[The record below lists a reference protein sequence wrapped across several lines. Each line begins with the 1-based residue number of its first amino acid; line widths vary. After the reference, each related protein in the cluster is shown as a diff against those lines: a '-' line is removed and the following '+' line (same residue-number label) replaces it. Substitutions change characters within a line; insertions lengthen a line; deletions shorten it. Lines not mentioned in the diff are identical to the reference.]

1 MDWKKCPLTEK
12 YYNLIRNLVGRF
24 LEKKNISPNQISLL
38 GLILAIL
45 VPLGFYSHALWG
57 VILILL
63 SGVADSIDGMIA
75 RDKNKESIK
84 GKFLDSSLDRFSDLF
99 YLLGFYVLSIQQ
111 GWDKEAGI
119 VLFLA
124 LGFSFAISYLK
135 AKAESLGKKCISG
148 FMDRV
153 SRTLFLAGWGLIWVL
168 FGGREAVFFVGLVL
182 YTLLTLFTVI
192 QRLVEVLKQM

>member
-1 MDWKKCPLTEK
+1 MDWKKCPLTDK
-12 YYNLIRNLVGRF
+12 YYDLIRNLLGNF
-24 LEKKNISPNQISLL
+24 IEKKNISPNQISLI
-38 GLILAIL
+38 GIILAIL
-45 VPLGFYSHALWG
+45 VPLGFYVHALWG

-75 RDKNKESIK
+75 RDKNKENIK

-99 YLLGFYVLSIQQ
+99 YLLGFYVLSVQK

-135 AKAESLGKKCISG
+135 AKAESLGKKCTSG

-153 SRTLFLAGWGLIWVL
+153 SRTLFLAGWGFILVL
-168 FGGREAVFFVGLVL
+168 FGGKEAVFFVGLTL

-192 QRLVEVLKQM
+192 QRFVEILKQM